1 MKNETQLE
9 SSPLGK
15 QSSYVN
21 VYAPK
26 LLFPIPRQIKRDELG
41 LKAKMPFIGV
51 DVWNAYEISWL
62 NPKKKPQIAIGEF
75 LFLAS
80 SPNIIESKSFKLY
93 LNSFNQTVFESIEHV
108 EKVLEDD
115 LSKAAGEIV
124 GVKLILPVNFSSCQ
138 IGDFEG
144 TCLDDLDIE
153 MDEFEINANLLTTTN
168 EEVNEILYS
177 NLLKSN
183 CLVTGQPDWG
193 SICISYEGLKIN
205 PEGLLKYIVSFR
217 NHNEF
222 HEQCIERIF
231 NDLMKYCK
239 PDSLTVYGRYT
250 RRGGLDINPFRST
263 ETSLPP
269 DNIRNSRQ

>member
-144 TCLDDLDIE
+144 ACLDDLDIE

>member
-26 LLFPIPRQIKRDELG
+26 LLFPISRQIKRDELG